1 MLFNITIFQ
10 DSPCSLHDLSG
21 LRSVLDEL
29 RASTHD
35 FEAAWAKIARAAKGD
50 EDSRVPEGAVLSE
63 ANPCVI
69 VTGDQV
75 RRICLFNIAIC
86 LLALVKQISEDTSIK
101 KKAEKKYLD
110 VLD

>member
-1 MLFNITIFQ
+1 M
-10 DSPCSLHDLSG
+10 SPDATHTGSG
-21 LRSVLDEL
+21 SDK
-29 RASTHD
+29 
-35 FEAAWAKIARAAKGD
+35 EAPEDQILYEAKIARAAKGD
-50 EDSRVPEGAVLSE
+50 EDSRVPAGAVLTE

-75 RRICLFNIAIC
+75 SRICLFNIAIC
-86 LLALVKQISEDTSIK
+86 LLVLVKQISEDTSIK